1 MLSEVNQTERQIF
14 YNTTYMWNLKENDT
28 SELTHKTDLQTQR
41 TSIITKEEGGS
52 GAWCQ
57 HMHTTLYKIC
67 NQQGGFP
74 GGTSGKESTRQCRR
88 CKRLRLD
95 P

>member
-14 YNTTYMWNLKENDT
+14 YDTTYMWNLKENDT
-28 SELTHKTDLQTQR
+28 SELTHKTDSQTENKR
-41 TSIITKEEGGS
+41 ITKEEGGS
-52 GAWCQ
+52 GAWHQ
-57 HMHTTLYKIC
+57 HMHSTVGKIR

-88 CKRLRLD
+88 CKRLGLN